1 METTTKPD
9 GTKIQTET
17 KKDGSK
23 VETTTAKDGSTS
35 KTTTNPNGS
44 SVTENKAAD
53 GSTGT
58 VKTDRYGQ
66 TTAETQLSGKAIED
80 AKKNGEPV
88 KAPVEVEATRNSNTA
103 PVVNIEVPKS
113 AGETKV
119 EIPVTNVKPGTVAVL
134 VHPDGTEEIIKNSV
148 PTEYGIRL
156 TVNGGVTVKIVDNS
170 KDFIDN
176 REHWSRDQVNFV
188 AARELFQGVGD
199 NQFGVGHPMTRG
211 MVNTVLA
218 RLAGVDTTPA
228 AGQNWYDKGICVS
241 ELRYITVEAAL
252 AGRATITLNCDS
264 PVTRQKVTRHYK

>member
-9 GTKIQTET
+9 GT
-17 KKDGSK
+17 K

-58 VKTDRYGQ
+58 VKTDKHGQ

-113 AGETKV
+113 AGETK
-119 EIPVTNVKPGTVAVL
+119 
-134 VHPDGTEEIIKNSV
+134 
-148 PTEYGIRL
+148 
-156 TVNGGVTVKIVDNS
+156 
-170 KDFIDN
+170 DFIDT

-199 NQFGVGHPMTRG
+199 NQFGVGRPMTRG

-264 PVTRQKVTRHYK
+264 PVTRQKVTRRYK

>member
-9 GTKIQTET
+9 GTK
-17 KKDGSK
+17 
-23 VETTTAKDGSTS
+23 VETTTAKNGSTS

-58 VKTDRYGQ
+58 VMTDKHGQ
-66 TTAETQLSGKAIED
+66 TTAETALSSKAIED

-103 PVVNIEVPKS
+103 SVVNIEVPKS

-119 EIPVTNVKPGTVAVL
+119 EIPGTNVKPGTVAVL

-148 PTEYGIRL
+148 PTEDGIQL
-156 TVNGGVTVKIVDNS
+156 TVNGGATVKIVDNS
-170 KDFIDN
+170 KDFIDT

-188 AARELFQGVGD
+188 AARELFQGMGD
-199 NQFGVGHPMTRG
+199 NQFGVGRPMTRG

-228 AGQNWYDKGICVS
+228 AGQNWYDKGIRVS

>member
-1 METTTKPD
+1 MQTETKKD

-17 KKDGSK
+17 KKDGTK

-58 VKTDRYGQ
+58 VK
-66 TTAETQLSGKAIED
+66 
-80 AKKNGEPV
+80 
-88 KAPVEVEATRNSNTA
+88 
-103 PVVNIEVPKS
+103 
-113 AGETKV
+113 
-119 EIPVTNVKPGTVAVL
+119 
-134 VHPDGTEEIIKNSV
+134 
-148 PTEYGIRL
+148 
-156 TVNGGVTVKIVDNS
+156 IVDNS
-170 KDFIDN
+170 KDFIDT

-199 NQFGVGHPMTRG
+199 NQFGVGRPMTRG

-228 AGQNWYDKGICVS
+228 AGQNWYDKGIRVS

-264 PVTRQKVTRHYK
+264 PVTRQKVTRRYKETPSRTEQAFWSDAVRFFYRVECQSAQALTMQRHS

>member
-9 GTKIQTET
+9 GTKVQTET
-17 KKDGSK
+17 KKDGTK
-23 VETTTAKDGSTS
+23 VETTTAKNGSTS

-113 AGETKV
+113 AGETKA
-119 EIPVTNVKPGTVAVL
+119 EIPGTNVKPGTVTVL
-134 VHPDGTEEIIKNSV
+134 GHRGDHQELRSYRGWHPAH
-148 PTEYGIRL
+148 
-156 TVNGGVTVKIVDNS
+156 
-170 KDFIDN
+170 
-176 REHWSRDQVNFV
+176 RERRRH
-188 AARELFQGVGD
+188 REDRGQFQGLHR
-199 NQFGVGHPMTRG
+199 HP
-211 MVNTVLA
+211 
-218 RLAGVDTTPA
+218 
-228 AGQNWYDKGICVS
+228 
-241 ELRYITVEAAL
+241 
-252 AGRATITLNCDS
+252 
-264 PVTRQKVTRHYK
+264 

>member
-1 METTTKPD
+1 MKTITKPD

-17 KKDGSK
+17 KKDGTK

-53 GSTGT
+53 GCTGT
-58 VKTDRYGQ
+58 VKTDKHGQ

-88 KAPVEVEATRNSNTA
+88 KALVEVEATRNSNSA
-103 PVVNIEVPKS
+103 PVVSIELPRS
-113 AGETKV
+113 SGETKV

-148 PTEYGIRL
+148 PTEDGIRL

-170 KDFIDN
+170 KDFIDT
-176 REHWSRDQVNFV
+176 REH
-188 AARELFQGVGD
+188 
-199 NQFGVGHPMTRG
+199 
-211 MVNTVLA
+211 
-218 RLAGVDTTPA
+218 
-228 AGQNWYDKGICVS
+228 
-241 ELRYITVEAAL
+241 
-252 AGRATITLNCDS
+252 
-264 PVTRQKVTRHYK
+264 

>member
-9 GTKIQTET
+9 GT
-17 KKDGSK
+17 K

-58 VKTDRYGQ
+58 VKTDKHGQ

-119 EIPVTNVKPGTVAVL
+119 EIPGTNVKPGTVAVL

-156 TVNGGVTVKIVDNS
+156 TVKIVDNS
-170 KDFIDN
+170 KDFIDT

-264 PVTRQKVTRHYK
+264 PVTRQKVTRRYK